1 MPCFFESIA
10 LKSIILNFNLHKSTL
25 LKRNTLIFILLIL
38 IVAFA
43 GLSYFIA
50 LHPILAFDIKTSLF
64 IQQYHADWL
73 DKVMLAISFFG
84 ELPYSLLSVVIVAAV
99 FYWQK
104 YKREGIFIST
114 VLLSGLIIL
123 GIKNVINRPRPT
135 AFYVRLV
142 EVNRFQ
148 SYPSGHVLSYTL
160 FFGFLIIL
168 MNTLKNIP
176 QITRNIVTCLSAF
189 LVITIAP
196 SRIYLGAHWFT
207 DTVGG
212 FLLGLI
218 CLFPLCYFYFKKTVK
233 P

>member
-1 MPCFFESIA
+1 M
-10 LKSIILNFNLHKSTL
+10 STL
-25 LKRNTLIFILLIL
+25 LKRNTQIFILFLLIA
-38 IVAFA
+38 AFTY
-43 GLSYFIA
+43 LSFFIA
-50 LHPILAFDIKTSLF
+50 QHPIFAFDLKTSLF

-84 ELPYSLLSVVIVAAV
+84 ELPYSLLSVVVVAAI

-123 GIKNVINRPRPT
+123 GIKNVIDRPRPT

-160 FFGFLIIL
+160 FFGFLVIL
-168 MNTLKNIP
+168 MNTLKGIP
-176 QITRNIVTCLSAF
+176 NVTRNVVTYLSAF
-189 LVITIAP
+189 LMITIAP

-218 CLFPLCYFYFKKTVK
+218 CLFPLCYFYFKKKTD
-233 P
+233 

>member
-1 MPCFFESIA
+1 M
-10 LKSIILNFNLHKSTL
+10 NLL
-25 LKRNTLIFILLIL
+25 LKRNTLIFILAVLL
-38 IVAFA
+38 VSFA
-43 GLSYFIA
+43 TLSFFIA
-50 LHPILAFDIKTSLF
+50 QYPILAFDIKTSLF

-84 ELPYSLLSVVIVAAV
+84 ELPYSLLSVVLVAAI

-168 MNTLKNIP
+168 MNTSKNIP
-176 QITRNIVTCLSAF
+176 KNTKNIITYLSAF
-189 LVITIAP
+189 LIVTIAP

-218 CLFPLCYFYFKKTVK
+218 CLFPLCYFYFKKKQVN

>member
-1 MPCFFESIA
+1 M
-10 LKSIILNFNLHKSTL
+10 NFDPPMSNL
-25 LKRNTLIFILLIL
+25 LKRNTLIFILAVLI
-38 IVAFA
+38 IAFA
-43 GLSYFIA
+43 ALSFFIA
-50 LHPILAFDIKTSLF
+50 KHPILAFDIKTSLF

-84 ELPYSLLSVVIVAAV
+84 ELPYSLLSVVVVAAI

-104 YKREGIFIST
+104 YKREGLFIST

-123 GIKNVINRPRPT
+123 GIKNIINRPRPT

-168 MNTLKNIP
+168 MNSSKNIP
-176 QITRNIVTCLSAF
+176 KLTKNIVTYLSAF

-218 CLFPLCYFYFKKTVK
+218 CLFPLCYFYLKKKQVNS
-233 P
+233 

>member
-1 MPCFFESIA
+1 LVFYLLM
-10 LKSIILNFNLHKSTL
+10 STL
-25 LKRNTLIFILLIL
+25 LKRNSLIIILFILIA
-38 IVAFA
+38 AFTF
-43 GLSYFIA
+43 LSFFIA
-50 LHPILAFDIKTSLF
+50 QHPIFDFDIKTSLF

-84 ELPYSLLSVVIVAAV
+84 ELPYSLLSVVIVAAI

-104 YKREGIFIST
+104 YKHEGLFIST

-123 GIKNVINRPRPT
+123 GIKNIINRPRPT

-160 FFGFLIIL
+160 FFGFLIII
-168 MNTLKNIP
+168 MNTVKSIP
-176 QITRNIVTCLSAF
+176 KLTRNVVTYLSAF
-189 LVITIAP
+189 LVVTIAP

-218 CLFPLCYFYFKKTVK
+218 CLFPLCYFYFKKKTD
-233 P
+233 

>member
-1 MPCFFESIA
+1 M
-10 LKSIILNFNLHKSTL
+10 STL
-25 LKRNTLIFILLIL
+25 LKRNTLFVTLFILIA
-38 IVAFA
+38 AFTY
-43 GLSYFIA
+43 LSFFIA
-50 LHPILAFDIKTSLF
+50 QHPIFDFDIKTSLF

-84 ELPYSLLSVVIVAAV
+84 ELPYSLLSVVVVAAI
-99 FYWQK
+99 FYYQK
-104 YKREGIFIST
+104 YKREGLFIST

-160 FFGFLIIL
+160 FFGFLIIII
-168 MNTLKNIP
+168 NTSKNIP
-176 QITRNIVTCLSAF
+176 KLTRNIVTYFSAF
-189 LVITIAP
+189 LVVTIAP

-218 CLFPLCYFYFKKTVK
+218 CLFPLCYFYFKKKTN
-233 P
+233 

>member
-1 MPCFFESIA
+1 
-10 LKSIILNFNLHKSTL
+10 
-25 LKRNTLIFILLIL
+25 
-38 IVAFA
+38 
-43 GLSYFIA
+43 
-50 LHPILAFDIKTSLF
+50 
-64 IQQYHADWL
+64 
-73 DKVMLAISFFG
+73 MLAISFFG
-84 ELPYSLLSVVIVAAV
+84 ELPYSLLSVIIVAAL
-99 FYWQK
+99 FYWKK
-104 YKREGIFIST
+104 YKREGVYMAT

-135 AFYVRLV
+135 SFYVRLV

-168 MNTLKNIP
+168 MNTLKGIP
-176 QITRNIVTCLSAF
+176 KATRIIFTYLSAF
-189 LVITIAP
+189 LIVTIAP

-218 CLFPLCYFYFKKTVK
+218 CLFPLCYFYFKNKAA
-233 P
+233 

>member
-1 MPCFFESIA
+1 M
-10 LKSIILNFNLHKSTL
+10 STL
-25 LKRNTLIFILLIL
+25 LKRNTLIFILFLLIA
-38 IVAFA
+38 AFTC
-43 GLSYFIA
+43 LSFFIA
-50 LHPILAFDIKTSLF
+50 QHPIFAFDLKTSLF

-84 ELPYSLLSVVIVAAV
+84 ELPYSLLSVVVVAAI

-123 GIKNVINRPRPT
+123 GIKNIIDRPRPT

-160 FFGFLIIL
+160 FFGFLVIL
-168 MNTLKNIP
+168 MNTLKGIP
-176 QITRNIVTCLSAF
+176 NVTKNVVTYLSAF
-189 LVITIAP
+189 LMITIAP

-218 CLFPLCYFYFKKTVK
+218 CLFPLCYFYFKKKTD
-233 P
+233 

>member
-1 MPCFFESIA
+1 M
-10 LKSIILNFNLHKSTL
+10 L
-25 LKRNTLIFILLIL
+25 LKRNTLIFILILLIA
-38 IVAFA
+38 AFTC
-43 GLSYFIA
+43 LSFFIA
-50 LHPILAFDIKTSLF
+50 QHPILDFDIKTSLF

-73 DKVMLAISFFG
+73 DKLMLAISFFG
-84 ELPYSLLSVVIVAAV
+84 ELPYSLLSVFV
-99 FYWQK
+99 
-104 YKREGIFIST
+104 ST

-142 EVNRFQ
+142 EINRFQ

-168 MNTLKNIP
+168 INTLKGVP
-176 QITRNIVTCLSAF
+176 KLTRNIVTYLSAF
-189 LVITIAP
+189 LMITIAP

-218 CLFPLCYFYFKKTVK
+218 CLFPLCYFYFKKK
-233 P
+233 AN

>member
-1 MPCFFESIA
+1 M
-10 LKSIILNFNLHKSTL
+10 NLL
-25 LKRNTLIFILLIL
+25 LKRNTLIFILAVLL
-38 IVAFA
+38 VSFA
-43 GLSYFIA
+43 ALSFFIA
-50 LHPILAFDIKTSLF
+50 QHPILAFDIKTSLF

-84 ELPYSLLSVVIVAAV
+84 ELPYSLLSVIIVAAI

-168 MNTLKNIP
+168 MNTSKNIP
-176 QITRNIVTCLSAF
+176 KNTKNIITYLSAF
-189 LVITIAP
+189 LIVTIAP

-218 CLFPLCYFYFKKTVK
+218 CLFPLCYFYFKKKQVN

>member
-1 MPCFFESIA
+1 M
-10 LKSIILNFNLHKSTL
+10 
-25 LKRNTLIFILLIL
+25 KRNTLIFILAVLI
-38 IVAFA
+38 IAFA
-43 GLSYFIA
+43 ALSFFIA
-50 LHPILAFDIKTSLF
+50 KHPILAFDIKTSLF

-84 ELPYSLLSVVIVAAV
+84 ELPYSLLSVVVVAAI

-104 YKREGIFIST
+104 YKREGLFIST

-123 GIKNVINRPRPT
+123 GIKNIINRPRPT

-168 MNTLKNIP
+168 MNSSKNIP
-176 QITRNIVTCLSAF
+176 KLTKNIVTYLSAF

-218 CLFPLCYFYFKKTVK
+218 CLFPLCYFYLKKKQVNS
-233 P
+233 

>member
-1 MPCFFESIA
+1 M
-10 LKSIILNFNLHKSTL
+10 
-25 LKRNTLIFILLIL
+25 KRNTIIFILLLL
-38 IVAFA
+38 IVAFSA
-43 GLSYFIA
+43 LSFFIA
-50 LHPILAFDIKTSLF
+50 EHPILAFDIKTSLF

-84 ELPYSLLSVVIVAAV
+84 ELPYSLLSVVIVAAI

-104 YKREGIFIST
+104 YKREGIFIAT

-168 MNTLKNIP
+168 MGSLKNIP
-176 QITRNIVTCLSAF
+176 KITRNIVTYLSAF

-218 CLFPLCYFYFKKTVK
+218 CLFPLCYFYFKKPVK

>member
-1 MPCFFESIA
+1 M
-10 LKSIILNFNLHKSTL
+10 
-25 LKRNTLIFILLIL
+25 KRNTIIFILLLL
-38 IVAFA
+38 IVAFSA
-43 GLSYFIA
+43 LSFFIA
-50 LHPILAFDIKTSLF
+50 EHPILAFDIKTSLF

-84 ELPYSLLSVVIVAAV
+84 ELPYSLLSVVIVAAI

-104 YKREGIFIST
+104 YKREGIFIAT

-168 MNTLKNIP
+168 MGSLKNIP
-176 QITRNIVTCLSAF
+176 KTTRNIVTYLSAF

-218 CLFPLCYFYFKKTVK
+218 CLFPLCYFYFKKPVK

>member
-1 MPCFFESIA
+1 MDFFISIGI
-10 LKSIILNFNLHKSTL
+10 KSIVLGFHQPTHML
-25 LKRNTLIFILLIL
+25 LKRNTLIFILFVL
-38 IVAFA
+38 VAAFA
-43 GLSYFIA
+43 YLSFFIA
-50 LHPILAFDIKTSLF
+50 QHPILDFDIKTSLF
-64 IQQYHADWL
+64 IQRYHADWL
-73 DKVMLAISFFG
+73 DKLMLAISFFG
-84 ELPYSLLSVVIVAAV
+84 ELPYSLLSVVVVAII
-99 FYWQK
+99 FYQQK
-104 YKREGIFIST
+104 YKREGLFISS

-168 MNTLKNIP
+168 MTTLKDVP
-176 QITRNIVTCLSAF
+176 KLTRNLVTYLSMF
-189 LVITIAP
+189 LIITIAP

-218 CLFPLCYFYFKKTVK
+218 CLFPLCYFYFKKKTN
-233 P
+233 

>member
-1 MPCFFESIA
+1 M
-10 LKSIILNFNLHKSTL
+10 STL
-25 LKRNTLIFILLIL
+25 LKRNTLIFILFLLIAAFTYL
-38 IVAFA
+38 SFFIVQ
-43 GLSYFIA
+43 
-50 LHPILAFDIKTSLF
+50 HPIFAFDLKTSLF

-84 ELPYSLLSVVIVAAV
+84 ELPYSLLSVVVVAAI

-123 GIKNVINRPRPT
+123 GIKNVIDRPRPT

-160 FFGFLIIL
+160 FFGFLVIL
-168 MNTLKNIP
+168 MNTLKGIP
-176 QITRNIVTCLSAF
+176 NVTRNVVTYLSAF
-189 LVITIAP
+189 LMITIAP

-218 CLFPLCYFYFKKTVK
+218 CLFPLCYFYFKKKTD
-233 P
+233 

>member
-1 MPCFFESIA
+1 M
-10 LKSIILNFNLHKSTL
+10 STL
-25 LKRNTLIFILLIL
+25 LKRNTLIFILFLLIA
-38 IVAFA
+38 AFTY
-43 GLSYFIA
+43 LSFFIA
-50 LHPILAFDIKTSLF
+50 QHPIFAFDLKTSLF

-84 ELPYSLLSVVIVAAV
+84 ELPYSLLSVVVVAAI

-123 GIKNVINRPRPT
+123 GIKNVIDRPRPT

-160 FFGFLIIL
+160 FFGFLVIL
-168 MNTLKNIP
+168 MNTLKGIP
-176 QITRNIVTCLSAF
+176 NVTRNVVTYLSAF
-189 LVITIAP
+189 LMITIAP

-218 CLFPLCYFYFKKTVK
+218 CLFPLCYFYFKKKTD
-233 P
+233 

>member
-1 MPCFFESIA
+1 MT
-10 LKSIILNFNLHKSTL
+10 FNLPMPAI
-25 LKRNTLIFILLIL
+25 LKRNTLIFILLLL
-38 IVAFA
+38 IAAFT
-43 GLSYFIA
+43 GLSFFIA
-50 LHPILAFDIKTSLF
+50 QHPILAFDIKTSLF

-84 ELPYSLLSVVIVAAV
+84 ELPFSLLSVVIVAAI

-123 GIKNVINRPRPT
+123 GIKNIINRPRPT

-148 SYPSGHVLSYTL
+148 SYPSGHVLSYSL

-168 MNTLKNIP
+168 MNHLKDIP
-176 QITRNIVTCLSAF
+176 KITRNIISCLSAF

-218 CLFPLCYFYFKKTVK
+218 CLFPLCYFYFKKAVK